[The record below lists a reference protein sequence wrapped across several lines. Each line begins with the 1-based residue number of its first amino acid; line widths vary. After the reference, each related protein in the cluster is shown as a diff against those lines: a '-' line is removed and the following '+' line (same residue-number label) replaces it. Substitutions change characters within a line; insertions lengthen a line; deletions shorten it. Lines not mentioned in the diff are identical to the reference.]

1 MRITYRTDKMDLTV
15 DGADTKAA
23 FDELAKA
30 LEIFGQT
37 RCGACDST
45 DVTFRTRVAQGN
57 TYREAHCLE
66 CRSSLTFGL
75 TKADLTMF
83 PRRKTKSG
91 EWIDNNGWVKYQ
103 PQGGDEP
110 F

>member
-1 MRITYRTDKMDLTV
+1 MDLTV

>member
-1 MRITYRTDKMDLTV
+1 MRLTFKTDKMDITV
-15 DGADTKAA
+15 DGQDTKAA
-23 FDELAKA
+23 FDELSRAM
-30 LEIFGQT
+30 EVFGQD

-45 DVTFRTRVAQGN
+45 DVVFRTRLAGGH
-57 TYREAHCLE
+57 TFREAHCRE
-66 CRSSLTFGL
+66 CRSVLSFGL

-91 EWIDNNGWVKYQ
+91 EWIDNNGWTKYT